1 MSHSA
6 SPSRPY
12 LKLDEATEQ
21 LQPKLLLGL
30 PPHHILFLSDAER
43 ELDAAALAGFMTA
56 HSVLP
61 GTDASTR
68 HPTHPDLTHLLLEG

>member
-1 MSHSA
+1 MSDSA
-6 SPSRPY
+6 SPSRAC

-56 HSVLP
+56 HSVRP